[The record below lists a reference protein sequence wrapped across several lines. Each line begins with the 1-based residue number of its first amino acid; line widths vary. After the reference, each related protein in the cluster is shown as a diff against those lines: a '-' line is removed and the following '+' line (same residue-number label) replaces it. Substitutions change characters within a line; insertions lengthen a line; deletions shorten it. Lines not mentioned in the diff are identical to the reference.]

1 MGSGSSSRA
10 AKQTNVQPAPSSHQP
25 VYSPVPQY
33 AQPVPQQ
40 QMYYL
45 QQWPPPGTPPHG
57 GQQWPPP
64 GTPPHGGQ
72 ATPPP
77 PVQWTDGDR
86 CPRVLDGPDYLPS
99 VPDDV
104 SDSWKLTCRM
114 CSLHMNDEITQ
125 RKQTTP
131 EGMLTYT
138 VQRHGHV
145 PMHVIHTPK
154 PYSDKT
160 AFTELDNHAIKAPT
174 HLNNDFN
181 RLVPYLVQPART
193 ELQKVRVLFR
203 WVSAQNVSNMPLPD
217 QPAENTPDW
226 YLKQIQRKKTYLYP
240 VLFLNLCRHAG
251 LMCSYVRGY
260 AKSARLFPGTKYVG
274 TDPMGTWT
282 VVRIDGCWGFVDSHW
297 GSFSVIDDDDDKE
310 LEDLQSQIAIDEFY
324 FLPNPLHYLSSHC
337 PADPSWQ
344 LVDNP
349 IPLSD
354 FEAHVKCNQR
364 FFAHQL
370 RLLSHHNGL
379 VETTDGT
386 VDIYIGYRPE
396 DEDGIQF
403 YYNLKTREERSRW
416 RGIKLDRFVTQQRK
430 KGAAVFTITPPE
442 KGKFLFEL
450 FFGLKGQ
457 TYFHYAC
464 EYMILCSQALP
475 SEENDPV
482 PAWKGIWG
490 PGKMVV
496 EKGMVAVSHK
506 SPYVECPNGKA
517 EVVFSSPGKHN
528 FLAKL
533 YETSMDET
541 HLKRYVA
548 HEIIDDEV
556 KFYVNLPKA
565 GKHGLGI
572 FTQDGNDENAYSLL
586 CNYITQCQSDESSI
600 NEQPFP
606 AVPRGRFGPVLPDF
620 EELGLSATGSAF
632 VECKTGELQLSLKG
646 SHALKYSHE
655 LFWETLNEKVNM
667 SEYVQRQ
674 VVDGSVE
681 FLLRLPRIGMYRLA
695 VYANEAGR
703 KGAPR
708 NVYNYCINCTG
719 TQLDVM
725 PFPGASATFA
735 EPTLSLEDTEERF
748 IQSEHGDI
756 KIVFGK
762 GTPKG
767 IEHKLVCLLDGEEV
781 DVSPYAFIQDNPDN
795 EEETVVHL
803 RLKEAG
809 KYKLSLS
816 TKDPDQEGRTVLSS
830 YVIQT
835 MKGMEED
842 CTEFPE
848 KLLGWCSDYQ
858 MYEPLSRCLKAKETF
873 TFRGCF
879 PRAAEVAVMLPTSEW
894 IQLKKGEG
902 DDWEEVVTM
911 PGNKYAGQAVT
922 VNVLPDTED
931 GDYTEVLGYVVE
943 KGEDT
948 GHEEDDQAPRL
959 EADDTEEDLFEG
971 QVEEYQ
977 MVLRQHRRT
986 IADQMNP
993 EKVIPRFEENHFID
1007 EEEALELTEQLPTN
1021 PNEVNKQLLN
1031 VVQREGEDAFVTLRD
1046 VMKETGQ
1053 DKVMEVIQDVVI
1065 VVPEDKFDKLRKKLA
1080 EAILAKN
1087 KGRLEQ
1093 IMAECREQGMEE
1105 DDDVYKE
1112 AQRTLELIEARQG
1125 LKKAMKTRQR
1135 DQLQAAIK
1143 AAKPFKNELR
1153 KQLIEAED
1161 ILDKI
1166 KRLEKLRHAIMA
1178 MNQATIA
1185 EIKTYNNPPPA
1196 VYKVMMATF
1205 LLLGNTMAQ
1214 VNDWV
1219 SLLAL
1224 IGKTGKQSLKRR
1236 VKNCEP
1242 ANISPETAAEAKLC
1256 LGDLSLD
1263 GVRDQS
1269 SGAATF
1275 YVWSVGTISEVEEM
1289 ALNKPKENTKA
1300 A

>member
-1 MGSGSSSRA
+1 MGSGSSSHA
-10 AKQTNVQPAPSSHQP
+10 AKQTNVPPAPSPDPP
-25 VYSPVPQY
+25 VYTPVPQY
-33 AQPVPQQ
+33 AQSVPQQ
-40 QMYYL
+40 QMYYN
-45 QQWPPPGTPPHG
+45 QQWPPPGTPPHVA
-57 GQQWPPP
+57 QP
-64 GTPPHGGQ
+64 
-72 ATPPP
+72 TPPP
-77 PVQWTDGDR
+77 PTQWTDGDR
-86 CPRVLDGPDYLPS
+86 CPRVLEGPDYLPD

-104 SDSWKLTCRM
+104 ANSWKLTCRM

-125 RKQTTP
+125 RAQSTP
-131 EGMLTYT
+131 EGMLTYS
-138 VQRHGHV
+138 VHRHGHV

-160 AFTELDNHAIKAPT
+160 SFTELDNHAIKAPS
-174 HLNNDFN
+174 HLNADFS
-181 RLVPYLVQPART
+181 RLVGYLVQPART
-193 ELQKVRVLFR
+193 ELQRTRVLFR
-203 WVSAQNVSNMPLPD
+203 WVSAQNVSNMSIPD
-217 QPAENTPDW
+217 RPAENTPDW
-226 YLKQIQRKKTYLYP
+226 YLKQIQQKKTYLYP
-240 VLFLNLCRHAG
+240 VLFLNLCRYAG
-251 LMCSYVRGY
+251 LTCSYVRGY

-274 TDPMGTWT
+274 TEPMGTWT

-337 PADPSWQ
+337 PSDPSWQ
-344 LVDNP
+344 LIDNP

-364 FFAHQL
+364 FFAHKL

-379 VETTDGT
+379 VETVDGT
-386 VDIYIGYRPE
+386 VDIHIGYRAE

-403 YYNLKTREERSRW
+403 YYNLKTKEERSRW
-416 RGIKLDRFVTQQRK
+416 RGIKLDRFVTQLRK

-442 KGKFLFEL
+442 KGRFLFEL

-457 TYFHYAC
+457 SFYHYAC
-464 EYMILCSQALP
+464 EYMVLCSQALP
-475 SEENDPV
+475 PEENDPI

-490 PGKMVV
+490 PGKMVM

-506 SPYVECPNGKA
+506 SPYVQCPNGKA
-517 EVVFSSPGKHN
+517 EIVFSSPGDHN

-548 HEIIDDEV
+548 YEIVDDEV
-556 KFYVNLPKA
+556 KFYVNLPTA
-565 GKHGLGI
+565 SKHGLGI
-572 FTQDGNDENAYSLL
+572 FTQEGNDENAYVLL
-586 CNYITQCQSDESSI
+586 CNYITQCQADDSSI

-620 EELGLSATGSAF
+620 QELGLSATGSAF
-632 VECKTGELQLSLKG
+632 VECETGELQLSLKG
-646 SHALKYSHE
+646 SHALTYSHE

-674 VVDGSVE
+674 VVDGNVE

-695 VYANEAGR
+695 VYAEEAGR
-703 KGAPR
+703 TGAPR

-719 TQLDVM
+719 TQLDVE
-725 PFPGASATFA
+725 PFPAASATFV
-735 EPTLSLEDTEERF
+735 EPPLSHEDTEERF

-756 KIVFGK
+756 KIIFGK

-767 IEHKLVCLLDGEEV
+767 IEHKLICLLDGEEV
-781 DVSPYAFIQDNPDN
+781 DVSSYAFIQDNPDN

-816 TKDPDQEGRTVLSS
+816 TKDPDEEGRTTLSC

-835 MKGMEED
+835 MKGMED

-848 KLLGWCSDYQ
+848 RLLGWWSDYQ
-858 MYEPLSRCLKAKETF
+858 MYEPLSRLLKAKETF
-873 TFRGCF
+873 KFKGCF

-902 DDWEEVVTM
+902 NDWEEVVTM

-948 GHEEDDQAPRL
+948 GHEEEDQIPRL
-959 EADDTEEDLFEG
+959 QPEDTEEDLFEG
-971 QVEEYQ
+971 QMEEYQ

-986 IADQMNP
+986 IADEMNP
-993 EKVIPRFEENHFID
+993 EKVIPRFEENRFID
-1007 EEEALELTEQLPTN
+1007 EEEALELTEQLPNN

-1031 VVQREGEDAFVTLRD
+1031 VVQREGEDAFITLRD

-1053 DKVMEVIQDVVI
+1053 SKIMDVIQDVVI
-1065 VVPEDKFDKLRKKLA
+1065 VVPDNKLDKLRKKLD
-1080 EAILAKN
+1080 EATQAKN
-1087 KGRLEQ
+1087 KGRLEK
-1093 IMAECREQGMEE
+1093 IMAECREHGMDE
-1105 DDDVYKE
+1105 DDDVLKE
-1112 AQRTLELIEARQG
+1112 AQRTLDLIEARQG
-1125 LKKAMKTRQR
+1125 LKKAIKTRHR
-1135 DQLQAAIK
+1135 DQLQASLK
-1143 AAKPFKNELR
+1143 AAQPFKNELR
-1153 KQLIEAED
+1153 KHMNEAEE
-1161 ILDKI
+1161 ILEKI
-1166 KRLEKLRHAIMA
+1166 KRLDKLRHAIMA
-1178 MNQATIA
+1178 MNQTTIA

-1205 LLLGNTMAQ
+1205 LLLGNTKAQ
-1214 VNDWV
+1214 VDDWV

-1242 ANISPETAAEAKLC
+1242 ANISPDTAAEAKQC

-1275 YVWSVGTISEVEEM
+1275 YVWSVGIISEVEEI
-1289 ALNKPKENTKA
+1289 ALNKQNENTKA
-1300 A
+1300 TG

>member
-1 MGSGSSSRA
+1 MGSGSSST
-10 AKQTNVQPAPSSHQP
+10 KQTNVPPAHNPAPPAYTP

-40 QMYYL
+40 QVYYM
-45 QQWPPPGTPPHG
+45 QPWPPPGTPPHG
-57 GQQWPPP
+57 GQS
-64 GTPPHGGQ
+64 
-72 ATPPP
+72 TPPP
-77 PVQWTDGDR
+77 PTQWTDGDR
-86 CPRVLDGPDYLPS
+86 CPRVLEGPDYLPD

-104 SDSWKLTCRM
+104 ADRWKLTCRM

-125 RKQTTP
+125 RAQSTP
-131 EGMLTYT
+131 EGMLTYS
-138 VQRHGHV
+138 VHRHGHV

-174 HLNNDFN
+174 HLNADFS
-181 RLVPYLVQPART
+181 RLVAYLVQPART
-193 ELQKVRVLFR
+193 ELLRARVLFR
-203 WVSAQNVSNMPLPD
+203 WVSAQNVSNMRLPD
-217 QPAENTPDW
+217 QPQENTPEW
-226 YLKQIQRKKTYLYP
+226 YLKQIQQKKTYLYP

-251 LMCSYVRGY
+251 LTCSYVRGY

-274 TDPMGTWT
+274 TEPMGTWT

-324 FLPNPLHYLSSHC
+324 FLPDPLHYLSSHC
-337 PADPSWQ
+337 PSDPSWQ
-344 LVDNP
+344 LIDNP

-364 FFAHQL
+364 FFAHKL

-379 VETTDGT
+379 VETVDGT
-386 VDIYIGYRPE
+386 VDLYIGYRPE
-396 DEDGIQF
+396 DEDIQF
-403 YYNLKTREERSRW
+403 YYNLKTKEERSRW

-442 KGKFLFEL
+442 KGRFLFEL

-457 TYFHYAC
+457 SFYHYAC

-475 SEENDPV
+475 QEENDPI

-490 PGKMVV
+490 PGRMVV

-506 SPYVECPNGKA
+506 SPYVQCPNGKA
-517 EVVFSSPGKHN
+517 EIVFSSPGDHN

-548 HEIIDDEV
+548 HEIIDDQV

-572 FTQDGNDENAYSLL
+572 FTQEGNDENAYALL
-586 CNYITQCQSDESSI
+586 CNYITQCQADESSI

-620 EELGLSATGSAF
+620 QELGLSAAGSAF
-632 VECKTGELQLSLKG
+632 VECETGELQLSLKG
-646 SHALKYSHE
+646 SHALTYSHE

-674 VVDGSVE
+674 VVDGNVE

-695 VYANEAGR
+695 VYAQTAGST
-703 KGAPR
+703 GAPR
-708 NVYNYCINCTG
+708 NVYNYCIYCTG
-719 TQLDVM
+719 TQLDVE
-725 PFPGASATFA
+725 PFPAASATFV
-735 EPTLSLEDTEERF
+735 EPPLSHEDTEERF

-767 IEHKLVCLLDGEEV
+767 IEHKLICLLDGEEV
-781 DVSPYAFIQDNPDN
+781 DVSSYVFIQDNPDN

-803 RLKEAG
+803 RLKEPG

-816 TKDPDQEGRTVLSS
+816 TKDPDQEGRTTLSS

-835 MKGMEED
+835 TKGMEDD
-842 CTEFPE
+842 CVEFPE
-848 KLLGWCSDYQ
+848 RLLGWWSDYQ
-858 MYEPLSRCLKAKETF
+858 MHEPLSRFLKAKETF
-873 TFRGCF
+873 TFKGSF
-879 PRAAEVAVMLPTSEW
+879 PRASEVAVMLPTSEW

-902 DDWEEVVTM
+902 NEWEEVVTM
-911 PGNKYAGQAVT
+911 PGNRYAGQAVT

-948 GHEEDDQAPRL
+948 GHEEEDQIPRL
-959 EADDTEEDLFEG
+959 EEEDTEEDLFEG
-971 QVEEYQ
+971 QMEEYQ
-977 MVLRQHRRT
+977 LVLRQHRRT

-993 EKVIPRFEENHFID
+993 EKVIPRFEENRFID
-1007 EEEALELTEQLPTN
+1007 EEEALELTEHLPDN

-1053 DKVMEVIQDVVI
+1053 DKIMEVIQDVVI
-1065 VVPEDKFDKLRKKLA
+1065 VVPNNKHDKLRKKLS
-1080 EAILAKN
+1080 EAMLAKN

-1093 IMAECREQGMEE
+1093 IMAECREQGMDE
-1105 DDDVYKE
+1105 DDDVLKE
-1112 AQRTLELIEARQG
+1112 AQRTLDLIEARQG
-1125 LKKAMKTRQR
+1125 LKKAIKTRHR
-1135 DQLQAAIK
+1135 DQLQAAVK
-1143 AAKPFKNELR
+1143 AARPFKNELR
-1153 KQLIEAED
+1153 KHMNEAEE

-1166 KRLEKLRHAIMA
+1166 KRLDKLRHAIMA

-1224 IGKTGKQSLKRR
+1224 IGKTGRQSLKRR

-1242 ANISPETAAEAKLC
+1242 ANISPETAEEAKHC

-1289 ALNKPKENTKA
+1289 ALTKQKENSKA
-1300 A
+1300 TG